1 MYLEKIMVT
10 CLFVNKFSKLGKIKQ
25 TQVVLAKEDICDI
38 IEKLA
43 VIRPKFK
50 SQFCHLLVEF

>member
-38 IEKLA
+38 IEKH
-43 VIRPKFK
+43 RTRSNKT
-50 SQFCHLLVEF
+50 